1 MNFWKLFE
9 VEHQRERD
17 GVERTVR
24 LATAR
29 EIDMRDTIGKGE
41 LAIASEAVEHERESL
56 VAFDIARTFEVFIED
71 GTNQIL

>member
-41 LAIASEAVEHERESL
+41 LTIASEAVEHERESL